1 LDRSDQRYG
10 RWSGQSG
17 NRYGVLHP
25 ELKGLDA
32 MKRLLLLL
40 AICSKVVFAQWTDFS
55 AYTAASNL
63 YNAMNVK
70 GNFQI
75 GAGAPT
81 SVAGTAGKDV
91 YFDSTHLL
99 FYDCTVTGSPA
110 ATWALRSN
118 NPVHVI
124 SIPIAGSPIVTG
136 TGSVGIPGP
145 AYINYSCTIN
155 RASVIGNISGS
166 ITVAI
171 WKVNAAIP
179 TSGNIISSSAPV
191 TLATAQLN
199 QSSSLAGWTLSVA
212 PGDVFWAT
220 VVTVDG
226 VLTSVS
232 VQLSCQ

>member
-1 LDRSDQRYG
+1 
-10 RWSGQSG
+10 
-17 NRYGVLHP
+17 
-25 ELKGLDA
+25 

-63 YNAMNVK
+63 YNAMNGK
-70 GNFQI
+70 QTFQI
-75 GAGAPT
+75 GAGAP
-81 SVAGTAGKDV
+81 SAIAGTAGKDV

-110 ATWALRSN
+110 TWALRSN
-118 NPVHVI
+118 NAVHVV
-124 SIPIAGSPIVTG
+124 SIPISGSPIVTG

-145 AYINYSCTIN
+145 SYTNYSCTIN
-155 RASVIGNISGS
+155 RASVIGNLSGS

-171 WKVNAAIP
+171 WKANAAIP

-191 TLATAQLN
+191 TLASAQLN
-199 QSSSLAGWTLSVA
+199 QSSSLAGWTLTVA